1 MQLWFRLILY
11 FLKFPFQEKLADMF
25 SKSVVCLRVLP
36 SDIDMNIHL
45 TNSRYLAMM
54 DFGRVDH
61 MSRTKLGKAIFRNKW
76 TPLANH
82 ATVRFRRELPFG
94 EPFKLESEIVY
105 WTDEACVMEQRFIF
119 TKGPKKGIVAATG
132 LVRVS
137 MYDRAQKAFVPTTA
151 VLEET
156 ETLATKLPLQPHI
169 EAFLKEEKAIQAY
182 ERKSAGIAPVDSLE
196 IPAAENDQS
205 KADNRKHG

>member
-11 FLKFPFQEKLADMF
+11 FLKYPFQEKLADMF
-25 SKSVVCLRVLP
+25 SNSVVCLRVLP
-36 SDIDMNIHL
+36 SDIDLNIHL

-61 MSRTKLGKAIFRNKW
+61 MSRTRLGKAIFRNKW

-94 EPFKLESEIVY
+94 EPFKLESRIVY
-105 WTDEACVMEQRFIF
+105 WTEDAAVMEQRFIF
-119 TKGPKKGIVAATG
+119 TKAPKKGIVAATG

-137 MYDRAQKAFVPTTA
+137 MYDRARKAFVPTTT
-151 VLEET
+151 VLKET
-156 ETLATKLPLQPHI
+156 DTPVRKLPLQPHI
-169 EAFLKEEKAIQAY
+169 EAFLKEEKAIQTY
-182 ERKSAGIAPVDSLE
+182 ERNSAGIAPVDLLE

-205 KADNRKHG
+205 KADNKKHG

>member
-11 FLKFPFQEKLADMF
+11 FFRLPFLKKLEDML
-25 SKSVVCLRVLP
+25 SKSVVHLRVLP
-36 SDIDMNIHL
+36 SDIDLNIHL

-61 MSRTKLGKAIFRNKW
+61 MSRTKLGKVVFANKW

-82 ATVRFRRELPFG
+82 ATVRFRRELPFW

-105 WTDEACVMEQRFIF
+105 WTEEASVMEQRFIF
-119 TKGPKKGIVAATG
+119 TKGRKKGIVAATG
-132 LVRVS
+132 LVRIS
-137 MYDRAQKAFVPTTA
+137 LYDRAQKTFVPSTT
-151 VLEET
+151 VLKET
-156 ETLATKLPLQPHI
+156 GTPLRQLPLQPHI

-196 IPAAENDQS
+196 VPSAQNDQTN
-205 KADNRKHG
+205 AENRKHG